1 MQVLRKL
8 NSKKDGKSFMTSLII
23 VLVSGAITIYSYALI
38 VYILMSWF
46 PGARESQFG
55 ELLGSI
61 CEPYL
66 EQFRKFIPPI
76 GMIDIS
82 PIAGIIVLQM
92 ARIGV
97 VELFNVL
104 GLCWNEYISTL

>member
-1 MQVLRKL
+1 MSQLVL
-8 NSKKDGKSFMTSLII
+8 LI
-23 VLVSGAITIYSYALI
+23 SGAITIYSYALI
-38 VYILMSWF
+38 IYILMSWL

-55 ELLGSI
+55 EFLGRL

-82 PIAGIIVLQM
+82 PIAGILVLQM
-92 ARIGV
+92 ARYGV
-97 VELFNVL
+97 FELFRMI
-104 GLCWNEYISTL
+104 GS